1 MTLLLNL
8 QAPEVASERMGALV
22 ALNLERALEKSFGD
36 CYQLSER
43 QRWLRSRD
51 RYRAFPIAKQLVFE
65 MSTKS
70 ASKKE
75 WKNDVFY
82 IEKNPDIQIQIGFIK

>member
-8 QAPEVASERMGALV
+8 QALEIASDRLGALV

-36 CYQLSER
+36 CYQVSER
-43 QRWLRSRD
+43 RRRLRFRD
-51 RYRAFPIAKQLVFE
+51 RYRAFPNAKQKVFE

-70 ASKKE
+70 ACKNE

-82 IEKNPDIQIQIGFIK
+82 IEKNPDIQIQKGFIK

>member
-8 QAPEVASERMGALV
+8 QALEVASERMGALV

-43 QRWLRSRD
+43 RWRLRSRD
-51 RYRAFPIAKQLVFE
+51 RHCAFPNAKKLVFE

-70 ASKKE
+70 ASKNE
-75 WKNDVFY
+75 WKSDVFY
-82 IEKNPDIQIQIGFIK
+82 IEKNPDI